1 MEDLIIYGLGGL
13 LGGLIGWLFASAII
27 KYCKKALDWFK
38 SAFESI
44 PRCRKAIGVLV
55 REGRRVFKRLWV
67 QFTNGE
73 ESIYEEEGDVGVE
86 MEAGE
91 LPDDIEKA
99 LNEQGIVAVWSN
111 AE

>member
-1 MEDLIIYGLGGL
+1 ME
-13 LGGLIGWLFASAII
+13 
-27 KYCKKALDWFK
+27 
-38 SAFESI
+38 
-44 PRCRKAIGVLV
+44 
-55 REGRRVFKRLWV
+55 
-67 QFTNGE
+67 FTNGE

-91 LPDDIEKA
+91 LPDEIEKA

>member
-13 LGGLIGWLFASAII
+13 LGGLIGWLASAII

-55 REGRRVFKRLWV
+55 REGGRVFKRLWV
-67 QFTNGE
+67 QFINGE